1 MSSLPVAYPVSTL
14 FDMKNKYFVRNQ
26 MDNLE
31 YDFLQ
36 NIPFLGSLGGL
47 HHGRMIRITGE
58 ALYRDWY
65 ALE

>member
-1 MSSLPVAYPVSTL
+1 MI
-14 FDMKNKYFVRNQ
+14 FF
-26 MDNLE
+26 
-31 YDFLQ
+31 Q

-65 ALE
+65 AIK